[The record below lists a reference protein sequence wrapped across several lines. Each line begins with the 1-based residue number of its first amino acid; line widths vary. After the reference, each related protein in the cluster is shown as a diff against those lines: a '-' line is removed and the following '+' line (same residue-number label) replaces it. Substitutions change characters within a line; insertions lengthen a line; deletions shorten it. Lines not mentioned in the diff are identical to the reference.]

1 MRLRLYKLQIHHLDN
16 LFHSIYFYILG
27 LYLYTLLHYLFAI
40 TQTLLYNNA
49 DKEEG
54 TGAEE

>member
-1 MRLRLYKLQIHHLDN
+1 MEN
-16 LFHSIYFYILG
+16 
-27 LYLYTLLHYLFAI
+27 YTLLHYLFAI

-49 DKEEG
+49 VKEEG